1 MTVVTVIGWNMV
13 MTLLLV
19 RCENAQEYGMERNVW
34 KHVM

>member
-13 MTLLLV
+13 MRLLLV
-19 RCENAQEYGMERNVW
+19 RCEKAQEYGMEWNVW